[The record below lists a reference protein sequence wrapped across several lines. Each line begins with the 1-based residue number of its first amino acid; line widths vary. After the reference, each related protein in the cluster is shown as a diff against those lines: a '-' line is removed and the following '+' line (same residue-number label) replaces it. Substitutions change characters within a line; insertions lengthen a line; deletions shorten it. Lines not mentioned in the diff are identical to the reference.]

1 MRRRLNPPPATPAS
15 SPLTMRVNNADIRY
29 QRAATNPRNLAVEPT
44 ARDKIKAAFATP
56 EKSQLSPKV
65 GALDT
70 PLRVALEKTKALNVW
85 RAAFN
90 LTEMLGGYAATGSR
104 QT

>member
-1 MRRRLNPPPATPAS
+1 MGLTRLRRRLPVPSRSKSATGNTGQF
-15 SPLTMRVNNADIRY
+15 SPDNADIRY
-29 QRAATNPRNLAVEPT
+29 QRTATNPRNLAVEPT

-70 PLRVALEKTKALNVW
+70 PLRVALEKP
-85 RAAFN
+85 R
-90 LTEMLGGYAATGSR
+90 R
-104 QT
+104 